1 MRLKEGS
8 REVQFIPVG
17 ENPVRMS
24 LPISV
29 IKSKCDGD
37 DDIRMTSRIDRYL
50 ARPDTEEFDSM
61 CLGKFCSE
69 YRVIYTGSNKT
80 KGESTR
86 KQLPVH
92 TLKNHL
98 GYIQK
103 RSRSDPAVIRYPR
116 FSVVK
121 FPEKYY
127 QCPSIISPKSN
138 FDGFS

>member
-29 IKSKCDGD
+29 IKCDGD
-37 DDIRMTSRIDRYL
+37 DDIWMTSRIDQHL
-50 ARPDTEEFDSM
+50 GKPDTEEFESM

-69 YRVIYTGSNKT
+69 YRVIYTSSNKT
-80 KGESTR
+80 QGENKR
-86 KQLPVH
+86 KRLPVH
-92 TLKNHL
+92 TLKNHV

-121 FPEKYY
+121 CPEKY
-127 QCPSIISPKSN
+127 
-138 FDGFS
+138 